1 MSGGA
6 PQEIQTIK
14 KVGEKSNN
22 QNPTNTTFEFPSH
35 SLSVIK
41 TINGRRR
48 RGCSTPQPSPG
59 AGAGR
64 VDIIRGSRVWTAYRQ
79 PPSRLTSRRA
89 AKLSSARAQ
98 RTRPSAG
105 PAHSGATAQLRRAGR
120 LPSSNPPRIHLQG
133 TSRHGGRPPRRPRPR
148 GGVAVVPA
156 STSRFSRCSL
166 LKGRPGYY
174 RLSPGFVEPGLR
186 ILRPKSFFSKFQK
199 YSEGREE

>member
-6 PQEIQTIK
+6 LQEIQTIK
-14 KVGEKSNN
+14 KVGKKSNN

-89 AKLSSARAQ
+89 AKLSSARG
-98 RTRPSAG
+98 PSAHVRVPG
-105 PAHSGATAQLRRAGR
+105 PHTAAPQLSSRRAGR

-133 TSRHGGRPPRRPRPR
+133 TSRQGGRPPRRPRPR
-148 GGVAVVPA
+148 GVGKP
-156 STSRFSRCSL
+156 
-166 LKGRPGYY
+166 
-174 RLSPGFVEPGLR
+174 
-186 ILRPKSFFSKFQK
+186 
-199 YSEGREE
+199 